1 MTAANRRVVYSTDG
15 GRLCPR
21 CGHPEA
27 ACRCSA
33 STSAPAGDGVVRVR
47 REVSGRKGKTVTTVR
62 GVPLPPEALRDLA
75 KALKKTCGA
84 GGAVKD
90 GVIEIQGDHRDA
102 VVKALEARDY
112 RVKLAGG

>member
-15 GRLCPR
+15 GRVCPR
-21 CGHPEA
+21 CGHPLA
-27 ACRCSA
+27 ACRCS
-33 STSAPAGDGVVRVR
+33 TAPAVPEGDGIVRVR

-62 GVPLPPEALRDLA
+62 GVPLPPAQLKDLA
-75 KALKKTCGA
+75 KALKKACGA
-84 GGAVKD
+84 GGSLKD